1 MIIILTFINGVMTL
15 PFMPEYAGFTSWFW
29 LVFIALSNMFLIYMN
44 EHNLCN
50 FITIALFLAILPTLP
65 IAKVIS
71 FQGIFQLPL
80 PICLIPVW
88 KDFVN
93 DEMEEIDVR

>member
-1 MIIILTFINGVMTL
+1 
-15 PFMPEYAGFTSWFW
+15 
-29 LVFIALSNMFLIYMN
+29 MFLIYMKDLMK
-44 EHNLCN
+44 EHNLCI

-65 IAKVIS
+65 IAS

-93 DEMEEIDVR
+93 DELEEKDVR